1 MRQRA
6 DFICPVVVVTR
17 GSLEAQT
24 PLYISPSAA
33 MSSHRRVQ
41 PGDAPL
47 QQITLTAEELVDG
60 RALGAASLRSASHI
74 GSVWRVRRVTIEAG
88 FVIFTFQHAE
98 RSEVFMTTR
107 VMSMEMW

>member
-24 PLYISPSAA
+24 PLCISPCAA
-33 MSSHRRVQ
+33 MPTHRRNQ

-47 QQITLTAEELVDG
+47 QQITLTAEELRDG
-60 RALGAASLRSASHI
+60 RAVGAASLRSASHI

-107 VMSMEMW
+107 LMSMERW